1 MSLGYHW
8 LGSMMGCSRAE
19 TANKVERYNRILY
32 AAVRSSSE
40 GDDEEDDGN
49 DECNEDG
56 ESEEDTRYGR

>member
-1 MSLGYHW
+1 
-8 LGSMMGCSRAE
+8 MMGCSRAE